1 MNKLAK
7 QLLPFSSLLFIISL
21 WTFLEPDTFL
31 TFQNFKNVL
40 SSSAAN
46 GIIAAGMTF
55 VIITAGIDLSVGS
68 MLAMCGILGSI
79 VMLVLSG
86 ANWTQISGGA
96 AVELGGFSMLIG
108 TLIGMAGGAIVGAAV
123 GQAADEAHQKKVEQY
138 EQRRMDRGSVQRQ
151 SDYDYPDD
159 RIYMDNTPA
168 RTPDVLEIRRPMLID
183 SSRDQVLARGEEARI
198 VFEVYNTTDKILYRV
213 RPNVTEI
220 SGNKHIEV
228 SDNVMIESIAPGK
241 GIRYTALVR
250 ADNGLRDGEAVF
262 RIGVFLGRNEIVS
275 QTREFRIQTSK
286 R

>member
-1 MNKLAK
+1 MSLGAM
-7 QLLPFSSLLFIISL
+7 LL
-21 WTFLEPDTFL
+21 
-31 TFQNFKNVL
+31 L
-40 SSSAAN
+40 SS
-46 GIIAAGMTF
+46 
-55 VIITAGIDLSVGS
+55 
-68 MLAMCGILGSI
+68 CGTYTETGATTGAWFGSI
-79 VMLVLSG
+79 IGSAIGGLSG
-86 ANWTQISGGA
+86 GPRGSD
-96 AVELGGFSMLIG
+96 VG

-220 SGNKHIEV
+220 SGNK
-228 SDNVMIESIAPGK
+228 
-241 GIRYTALVR
+241 R
-250 ADNGLRDGEAVF
+250 
-262 RIGVFLGRNEIVS
+262 
-275 QTREFRIQTSK
+275 Q
-286 R
+286 

>member
-1 MNKLAK
+1 MKKLFVMSLGAM
-7 QLLPFSSLLFIISL
+7 LL
-21 WTFLEPDTFL
+21 
-31 TFQNFKNVL
+31 L
-40 SSSAAN
+40 SS
-46 GIIAAGMTF
+46 
-55 VIITAGIDLSVGS
+55 
-68 MLAMCGILGSI
+68 CGTYTETGATTGAWFGSI
-79 VMLVLSG
+79 IGSAIGGLSG
-86 ANWTQISGGA
+86 GPRGSD
-96 AVELGGFSMLIG
+96 VG

-275 QTREFRIQTSK
+275 QTREFRTQTSK

>member
-1 MNKLAK
+1 MSLGAM
-7 QLLPFSSLLFIISL
+7 LL
-21 WTFLEPDTFL
+21 
-31 TFQNFKNVL
+31 L
-40 SSSAAN
+40 SS
-46 GIIAAGMTF
+46 
-55 VIITAGIDLSVGS
+55 
-68 MLAMCGILGSI
+68 CGTYTETGATTGAWFGSI
-79 VMLVLSG
+79 IGSAIG
-86 ANWTQISGGA
+86 GISGGPRGSD
-96 AVELGGFSMLIG
+96 VG

-123 GQAADEAHQKKVEQY
+123 GQAADEAHQKKMEEYQ
-138 EQRRMDRGSVQRQ
+138 QRRMERGSVQRQ

-159 RIYMDNTPA
+159 RIYID
-168 RTPDVLEIRRPMLID
+168 RTPEVLEIRRPMLID
-183 SSRDQVLARGEEARI
+183 SSRDQVLTRGEEARI
-198 VFEVYNTTDKILYRV
+198 VFEVFNTTDKILYRV

-220 SGNKHIEV
+220 SGNKHIEI